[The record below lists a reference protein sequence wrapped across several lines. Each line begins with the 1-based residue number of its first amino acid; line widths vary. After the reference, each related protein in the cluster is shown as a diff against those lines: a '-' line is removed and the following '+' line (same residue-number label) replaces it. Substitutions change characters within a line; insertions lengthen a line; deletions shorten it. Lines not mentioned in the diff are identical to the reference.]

1 VDRRIPLTDTVD
13 ETLKHLTASG
23 DAPG

>member
-13 ETLKHLTASG
+13 EALKHLTASR